1 VSLTPIPGITAV
13 SKPPALYITV
23 GATDMS
29 LGSKL
34 RPNVMYN
41 AGGLLTAVIPG
52 IGVNDTS
59 KIDLVSNTG
68 VSLC

>member
-1 VSLTPIPGITAV
+1 MNLFFPVGL
-13 SKPPALYITV
+13 PANHEVIRAGLNLEPRL
-23 GATDMS
+23 MS
-29 LGSKL
+29 VA
-34 RPNVMYN
+34 PNVMYN